1 MSEIKKQYNGRAEK
15 YMNAQNKFYSGKED
29 DSRMALQAL
38 FDFDV
43 DGKTLLDAGCGFGKD
58 LAYFKDLGAIVY
70 GIDVSEEMIGLVR
83 KNNPGIENL
92 FVQGYDNT
100 SFGDN
105 FFDVV
110 HSRYA
115 FQYSEDL
122 DSVFKEMHRII
133 KPGGYFVFLA
143 AHPLLS
149 FIAKEKRDY
158 NKRETISFPIFDG
171 SFVLYEPSHTVSDYL
186 SPALLSGFDLLHFSE
201 QKQKENENNFD
212 EIVPDYL
219 VIKLR
224 KRHQL

>member
-29 DSRMALQAL
+29 DSRKALQDL
-38 FDFDV
+38 FDFDLDSKV
-43 DGKTLLDAGCGFGKD
+43 LLDAGCGFGKD
-58 LAYFKDLGAIVY
+58 MAYFRNAGAVVY
-70 GIDVSEEMIGLVR
+70 GIDASEEMIGLAR
-83 KNNPGIENL
+83 KNNPEIRNIS
-92 FVQGYDNT
+92 VQSYDKT
-100 SFGDN
+100 SFDDN

-122 DSVFKEMHRII
+122 DSVFSEMHRII
-133 KPGGYFVFLA
+133 KPGGYFIFLA

-149 FIAKEKRDY
+149 FIAKEERDY

-171 SFVLYEPSHTVSDYL
+171 SFVLHEPSHTVSDYL
-186 SPALLSGFDLLHFSE
+186 SPALLSGFDLIYFSE

-219 VIKLR
+219 VMKLR
-224 KRHQL
+224 KR